1 MRRSSSTKAG
11 STAKATCPAIAAMSA
26 SSPVWRRFCRARRS
40 GSPAIWRARIRPRRP
55 FSPPEISKRRT
66 SLQQDKDL
74 AEQHLGDWQGLDR
87 HTFLM
92 NRSQEPDS
100 FWYATADERAPN
112 GESFVDLVQRVGAAI
127 ERATKKHQGG
137 DIVAV
142 AHGGTIRAA
151 IAIALGLP
159 PRGGFAFMIDNC
171 SLTRLDHY
179 QRPDAL
185 RLAGHHDQSPAVNSP
200 IRSRSATLTEDLFAR
215 HDPPYMSRRE
225 CLLPTA
231 ILMEPT
237 NEAQRTQ
244 SAQGQNRRRHQGR
257 HHVACSRRSRSWR
270 HRHGVD
276 HQRGRGRSC
285 PAKGRRR
292 LGGHQGVRR
301 DDRQVA
307 AT

>member
-1 MRRSSSTKAG
+1 MRRSSSMKAG
-11 STAKATCPAIAAMSA
+11 STAKATCLATAAMSA
-26 SSPVWRRFCRARRS
+26 SSPAWRRFCRAKRS
-40 GSPAIWRARIRPRRP
+40 GSTSHLARTEQTAQTIFAAGNFEAAPA
-55 FSPPEISKRRT
+55 
-66 SLQQDKDL
+66 LHQDKDL

-179 QRPDAL
+179 QGPD
-185 RLAGHHDQSPAVNSP
+185 
-200 IRSRSATLTEDLFAR
+200 RSGWRV
-215 HDPPYMSRRE
+215 
-225 CLLPTA
+225 TA
-231 ILMEPT
+231 I
-237 NEAQRTQ
+237 N
-244 SAQGQNRRRHQGR
+244 
-257 HHVACSRRSRSWR
+257 
-270 HRHGVD
+270 HR
-276 HQRGRGRSC
+276 
-285 PAKGRRR
+285 P
-292 LGGHQGVRR
+292 
-301 DDRQVA
+301 
-307 AT
+307 